1 MTLFTESNS
10 SHLFALSNTL
20 KSKVSLPDQRFYA
33 KTDNIL
39 ARGNV
44 KIYLRP
50 KGQLF
55 KRRWKVKHRQ
65 LVLTKGGVLLVYC
78 KQDKGF
84 ILDLSSVTAL
94 SISVTKRKP
103 KKKVKDQVLQELA
116 RRFATAF
123 IRFPF
128 GSIQLHLCDEEIRV
142 WRDALFSGYDEVF
155 KKANLELQ
163 LANAF
168 THNSSVEESTNST
181 ESTSELD
188 ETSNDE
194 KQANDDS
201 DASKCDKGLEESCL
215 QRSSRMSNRVGLKK
229 GRTIE
234 AVKKDNSTSSLH
246 ANKPVTVIE
255 NPKRKLAPFLNISG
269 LNCSHKAAAVSAAQQ
284 STRAPAISSPS
295 LKDSSSHSGLF
306 SEKGVHAKT
315 NKDYDTVKSVR
326 SGYFPVR
333 TLTKKFE
340 SKIASQ
346 RNSSSSSSRRMEEG
360 TINNRINNQKIAT
373 NSSRK
378 ISTLSLHIP
387 PRSMTAG
394 HVLSM
399 SAGQL
404 STPSHRYR
412 VVSSTNDSEANTNS
426 SEA

>member
-55 KRRWKVKHRQ
+55 KRRWKVKRRQ

-94 SISVTKRKP
+94 SISVTKCKP
-103 KKKVKDQVLQELA
+103 KKKVKDQVLQKLA
-116 RRFATAF
+116 RRFAIVF

-128 GSIQLHLCDEEIRV
+128 GSIQLHL
-142 WRDALFSGYDEVF
+142 YDE
-155 KKANLELQ
+155 
-163 LANAF
+163 
-168 THNSSVEESTNST
+168 
-181 ESTSELD
+181 D

-194 KQANDDS
+194 RQSNDDS
-201 DASKCDKGLEESCL
+201 DASKCDKGLKESCL
-215 QRSSRMSNRVGLKK
+215 QRSSRTSNRVGLKK
-229 GRTIE
+229 GRAIE
-234 AVKKDNSTSSLH
+234 TVKKDNSTSSLH

-255 NPKRKLAPFLNISG
+255 NPKRKLAPSLNISG
-269 LNCSHKAAAVSAAQQ
+269 SNCSHKAAAASAARQ
-284 STRAPAISSPS
+284 STRAPTVSSPS

-306 SEKGVHAKT
+306 SEKGVCAKI
-315 NKDYDTVKSVR
+315 NKDYDTIKSVR

-346 RNSSSSSSRRMEEG
+346 RNNSNSRKMEEG
-360 TINNRINNQKIAT
+360 TTNNRINNQKIET

-378 ISTLSLHIP
+378 ISTLSLYVP
-387 PRSMTAG
+387 PRSMFQTTSR
-394 HVLSM
+394 VLSM

-412 VVSSTNDSEANTNS
+412 VVSSTKDSEANTNS